1 MPSEGEPA
9 SLFLDPRGHH
19 RSERAAAMPTESAAA
34 PAAEA
39 PERADQSLAAVKKKA
54 KFVTGS
60 LLRHVS
66 VMSFTS
72 SIGMMCLFGV
82 DLVDMVFISSL
93 GNEALAAAVGYAGAI
108 LFFTTS
114 ISIGL
119 SIATGSLV
127 SRAVGAGDTATVLR
141 LASSVFIFALFLG
154 GVIAFAVWLALR
166 PLVALIGAEG
176 DTLELSV
183 QYLSIV
189 IPSLPL
195 LMVSMSAS
203 AILRAHGDAKR
214 AMYATMLTGITNAI
228 LDPIFIFGFGW
239 ELRGAAIASL
249 FARMTMSGY
258 VLYSLRRHYFLSG
271 FARVPGADVITDV
284 RRIGRVAVPAVL
296 TNLATP
302 IGGAFVT
309 AQMAKYGAEAVA
321 GNAMVSRLQPVAFA
335 VIFSLSGAVG
345 PIIGQNYGAK
355 LYSRVRGAYRSG
367 LIFNAGYVVF
377 ATIVLYALHIPLA
390 MLFGAKPGSQ
400 AEKLLSLFCGPLALT
415 WVFNGIIFVGN
426 AVCNN
431 LKYPFVATAINWSRH
446 TLGVV
451 PFVYLFSDGMDL
463 GAVGV
468 LVGRE
473 TGGGIFALIS
483 VGTVMYLTRRL
494 GPDPSS
500 ETSSTGGS
508 DDLAHIH
515 SDEPP
520 QGVADVDV
528 ADHHD
533 KHHLDMHLSYWG
545 AASAGTVVH
554 HGHQHHSHQGGT
566 HHDHVPAWV
575 ATSYEEGSPGRHRS
589 ASV

>member
-1 MPSEGEPA
+1 MTADS
-9 SLFLDPRGHH
+9 
-19 RSERAAAMPTESAAA
+19 A
-34 PAAEA
+34 PAPATAA
-39 PERADQSLAAVKKKA
+39 PERPDQSLAPVKKKA

-82 DLVDMVFISSL
+82 DLVDMIFISSL

-127 SRAVGAGDTATVLR
+127 SRAIGAGDTATVLR
-141 LASSVFIFALFLG
+141 LASSVFIFALILG
-154 GVIAFAVWLALR
+154 SGVAIVVWLALR
-166 PLVALIGAEG
+166 PLVGLIGATGE
-176 DTLELSV
+176 TLELSV
-183 QYLSIV
+183 QYLSII

-195 LMVSMSAS
+195 LMVSMSGS

-214 AMYATMLTGITNAI
+214 AMYATMLAAITNAI

-239 ELRGAAIASL
+239 ALRGAAIASL
-249 FARMTMSGY
+249 FARTTMSAY
-258 VLYSLRRHYFLSG
+258 VLYSLRRHYFISG
-271 FARVPGADVITDV
+271 FARVVVADVIADV

-302 IGGAFVT
+302 IGGAYVT
-309 AQMAKYGAEAVA
+309 SQMAKYGTEAVA

-335 VIFSLSGAVG
+335 VIFSLSGAIG

-367 LIFNAGYVVF
+367 LLFMAVYVVF
-377 ATIVLYALHIPLA
+377 ATIVLYALHVPLA

-400 AEKLLSLFCGPLALT
+400 AEKLLSLFCGPLALA
-415 WVFNGIIFVGN
+415 WVFNGVIFVGN

-451 PFVYLFSDGMDL
+451 PFVNLFSEGMGM

-473 TGGGIFALIS
+473 SGGGIFALVS
-483 VGTVMYLTRRL
+483 VGTVLYLTRRL
-494 GPDPSS
+494 GPDLGGG
-500 ETSSTGGS
+500 TSSTSGNGGS
-508 DDLAHIH
+508 DDPAHVH
-515 SDEPP
+515 SDEAP
-520 QGVADVDV
+520 QHIADAGVADQ
-528 ADHHD
+528 HD

-554 HGHQHHSHQGGT
+554 HAQHHQSHQGSA
-566 HHDHVPAWV
+566 HQYHVPAWV
-575 ATSYEEGSPGRHRS
+575 ATSYEGAPGRDRS